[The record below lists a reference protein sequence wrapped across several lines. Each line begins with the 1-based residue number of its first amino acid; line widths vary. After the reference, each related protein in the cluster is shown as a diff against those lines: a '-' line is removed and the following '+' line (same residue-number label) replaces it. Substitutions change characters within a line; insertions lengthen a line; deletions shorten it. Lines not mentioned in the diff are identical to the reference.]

1 MSKKNFQ
8 DLVDIMYRLRREC
21 PWDKEQ
27 THDSIK
33 ASTLEEAYETVQAID
48 EKDYDE
54 LKKELGDLLF
64 HVLFHSAIAEE
75 NGTFT
80 LEDVVD
86 SIAEKLIRRHPH
98 VFGDVK
104 VSGTEEI
111 KANWEAIKLSEGR
124 KSVMD
129 GLPVTLPELL
139 RAYRIQEKAAK
150 VGFDWNN
157 VDDVYKKVVEET
169 EELQVEVAAGNKEA
183 IEQEF
188 GDLLFALINYARF
201 IGVNP
206 ENALRATNQKF
217 QKRFRYIEQ
226 QLEAI
231 GKKVTESNLEEM
243 DKFWNESKGIVG

>member
-1 MSKKNFQ
+1 MTINNFQ
-8 DLVDIMYRLRREC
+8 ELVDIMHRLRKDC

-33 ASTLEEAYETVQAID
+33 ASTLEEAYETVHAID
-48 EKDYDE
+48 EKDYEE

-80 LEDVVD
+80 LDDVMI
-86 SIAEKLIRRHPH
+86 SIKEKLIRRHPH
-98 VFGDVK
+98 VFGDVI

-124 KSVMD
+124 LSVMD
-129 GLPVTLPELL
+129 GLPEALPELL
-139 RAYRIQEKAAK
+139 RSYRIQEKAAK
-150 VGFDWNN
+150 VGFDWDN
-157 VDDVYKKVVEET
+157 VDDVYKKVIEET
-169 EELQVEVAAGNKEA
+169 NELHVEVAAGNA
-183 IEQEF
+183 DGIEKEF

-206 ENALRATNQKF
+206 ENALRMTNKKF
-217 QKRFRYIEQ
+217 QRRFRYIEE
-226 QLEAI
+226 QLALI
-231 GKKVTESNLEEM
+231 GKKVTESNLAEM